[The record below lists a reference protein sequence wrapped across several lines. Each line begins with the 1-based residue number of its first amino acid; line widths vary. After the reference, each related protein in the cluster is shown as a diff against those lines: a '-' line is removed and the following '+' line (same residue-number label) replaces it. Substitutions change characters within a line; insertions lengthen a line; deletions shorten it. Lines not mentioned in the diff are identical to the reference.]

1 MEKKII
7 RLTEAD
13 LTKLVKRV
21 MSSIVEQSTP
31 TGNYKIDPNVAKS
44 KGFTVVKD
52 NNKIIVPSMTKNNG
66 SWIAVGSVNAND
78 YDYVLLSKDG
88 NTYACRGNGCHSYN
102 KQTGKI
108 VDYGNGTIKVAQVN
122 VGLSATTT
130 VFNPPK

>member
-1 MEKKII
+1 MKNLNEQVSRIKEMMG
-7 RLTEAD
+7 T
-13 LTKLVKRV
+13 
-21 MSSIVEQSTP
+21 IVEQSTP

-52 NNKIIVPSMTKNNG
+52 NNKIIVPSMAKNNG

-78 YDYVLLSKDG
+78 YEYVLLSNDG
-88 NTYACRGNGCHSYN
+88 STYACKENGCHSYN

-108 VDYGNGTIKVAQVN
+108 VDYGNGTIKTAQVN